1 LSNAPQKRPS
11 ELRRDIKRRGMLFV
25 LSSPSGAGKST
36 ISRRLLQDDDD
47 VVLSVSVTTR
57 PPRPGEVDG
66 KDYHFIDIPRFEEMK
81 AANDLLEHARVFDN
95 YYGTPKGPVN
105 DQLTSG
111 KDVLF
116 DIDWQGTQQ
125 VEAQAAS
132 DLVRVFILPPSLRE
146 LERRLK
152 SRAQDSDEVVAGR
165 MAKASDEMSHCAE
178 YDYVVINDD
187 LEETLASVKAILTA
201 ERLRR
206 QRQPGIN
213 DFVSALR
220 SEATAHSNG

>member
-1 LSNAPQKRPS
+1 MSNPDHKRPS

-36 ISRRLLQDDDD
+36 ISRRLLQDDPN

-57 PPRPGEVDG
+57 PPRPGEVEG
-66 KDYHFIDIPRFEEMK
+66 KDYSFIDVPRSEAMK
-81 AANDLLEHARVFDN
+81 AADELLEHARVFDN
-95 YYGTPKGPVN
+95 YYGTPRGPVYE
-105 DQLTSG
+105 QLHDG

-125 VEAQAAS
+125 LEAQADT

-165 MAKASDEMSHCAE
+165 MAKASDEMSHWAE

-187 LEETLASVKAILTA
+187 LEESLASVKAIIA
-201 ERLRR
+201 SERLRR
-206 QRQPGIN
+206 QRQPGIG

-220 SEATAHSNG
+220 SDTAAQSGS

>member
-1 LSNAPQKRPS
+1 MSNTSAKRPS
-11 ELRRDIKRRGMLFV
+11 VLRQEIKRRGMLFV

-36 ISRRLLQDDDD
+36 ISRRLLQDDND

-57 PPRPGEVDG
+57 LPRPGEVEG
-66 KDYHFIDIPRFEEMK
+66 KDYYFIDVPRFEEMK
-81 AANDLLEHARVFDN
+81 AADELLEQARVFDN
-95 YYGTPKGPVN
+95 FYGTPKAPVYS
-105 DQLTSG
+105 QLLDG

-125 VEAQAAS
+125 LEAQAAS

-165 MAKASDEMSHCAE
+165 MAKASDEMSHWAE
-178 YDYVVINDD
+178 YDYVVINDN
-187 LEETLASVKAILTA
+187 LEATLASVKSILA
-201 ERLRR
+201 SERLRR
-206 QRQPGIN
+206 QRQPGIG
-213 DFVSALR
+213 DFVSVLR
-220 SEATAHSNG
+220 TESAAQSGS